1 MPGLE
6 EGAGHR
12 PLQIVLLLQLFV
24 VADPVTKD
32 VVGAA
37 AGLVRDVDQ
46 ALLLVDQGD
55 VAVGVSA
62 VLGQGGDQAG
72 LVLVQVDGEGR
83 QQGVHQVS
91 SGKIGS

>member
-12 PLQIVLLLQLFV
+12 PLQIVVLLQLFV
-24 VADPVTKD
+24 VADPVPKD
-32 VVGAA
+32 VVGAP
-37 AGLVRDVDQ
+37 AGLVRDVDES
-46 ALLLVDQGD
+46 LLLVDQGD

-72 LVLVQVDGEGR
+72 LVLVEVDGEGR
-83 QQGVHQVS
+83 EQGVHQVP
-91 SGKIGS
+91 SGKVCS